1 MKIKKIHITKYGP
14 ISGLDLDIGP
24 GLQIISGKN
33 EAGKTLTID
42 AVIKML
48 LQGKTRDFE
57 DVNRVDE
64 DPEGFILFEDSSG
77 TECKVNIKN
86 GLAKHM
92 DLGGLDLRNIFIIR
106 DSDLSLRDE
115 CGYYKNITDKLTGLQ
130 LEKIDT
136 VMALIKDHGRLK
148 NPSSSAGLSD
158 NKDYGKIASLLSQ
171 AKTFEAESREYLEF
185 SGKENYGYLEFDQ
198 IKVRQEILDL
208 KKKIKNTDE
217 MLEWKRYKKLI
228 ADIKQLKK
236 QWEMYFEFEEFNQ
249 KNYDKVSDLILS
261 IGSFKEKLSGLG
273 RKQEKD
279 SFQRSELK
287 EKLSGILVRSDLLE
301 QKKRDIDRLESELEA
316 YNLMKAK
323 EVREPGRF
331 PRIITIVL
339 FILALLSF
347 PAVYLLTA
355 NTGISFIMPGILL
368 AAGLLIFFLNWKGA
382 GARKFATEERVL
394 ENKFKKIGFKIKNL
408 DEVLPEIAMFEDRY
422 KAACRD
428 RDSVK
433 DQIRLMKM
441 EDGRVSDEINNIT
454 GEKRSS
460 ELKLEE
466 IFGNLGIKNI
476 EGFRE
481 KRRNKNK
488 IGAGIMAAI
497 RTLQDMFP
505 LQDGSYVFDG
515 DIENIAGEM
524 STMIGR
530 WEEGIEELR
539 PEGDPPDDKDF
550 DLDPKQ
556 LEGLREKLER
566 LQEKENNLGGILEEH
581 KNNLNNFQKGFIDL
595 DLARYID
602 NYNRVSI
609 NSLER
614 LEEAA
619 GTADSF
625 IRLING
631 QYETALEALKIFE
644 DIKDRE
650 ETKISDLFKRLG
662 IAGLFKEITDGK
674 YVEVRFDSQAQE
686 VKVIDKYDGV
696 LPAQNLSKGAY
707 DQLFLAIRIAISEEI
722 LGSGSG
728 FFIID
733 DAFLSS
739 DRYRLKKQFEILK
752 KLADRGWSI
761 IYFSV
766 KDEIAQLSREFTENE
781 IIEI

>member
-24 GLQIISGKN
+24 GLQVISGKN

-64 DPEGFILFEDSSG
+64 DPEGFILFEDSG
-77 TECKVNIKN
+77 GVERKVNIKN
-86 GLAKHM
+86 GLAKYM

-106 DSDLSLRDE
+106 DSDLSLRNE

-158 NKDYGKIASLLSQ
+158 NKDYGKIASLLSE
-171 AKTFEAESREYLEF
+171 AKTFEAESREYLK
-185 SGKENYGYLEFDQ
+185 SSKKENYGYLEFDQ
-198 IKVRQEILDL
+198 IKARQEILDL
-208 KKKIKNTDE
+208 KGKIKITDRI
-217 MLEWKRYKKLI
+217 LEWKRYKKLI
-228 ADIKQLKK
+228 ADIDKLKK
-236 QWEMYFEFEEFNQ
+236 QWKIYFEFEEFNQ
-249 KNYDKVSDLILS
+249 KNYDKVSELILGIDSS
-261 IGSFKEKLSGLG
+261 IEKLSGLG

-279 SFQRSELK
+279 RSRRSKLEK
-287 EKLSGILVRSDLLE
+287 ELSGIQTRSDLLE
-301 QKKRDIDRLESELEA
+301 LRKRDIDRLGSDLEI
-316 YNLMKAK
+316 YNRRKAE

-331 PRIITIVL
+331 LRIMTIVL
-339 FILALLSF
+339 LVLSPLSF
-347 PAVYLLTA
+347 PAVYLPTA
-355 NTGISFIMPGILL
+355 NVGISFILPVILL
-368 AAGLLIFFLNWKGA
+368 SAGFLIFFRDRTGT
-382 GARKFATEERVL
+382 GARRLITNERLL
-394 ENKFKKIGFKIKNL
+394 ENEFKKIGFKIKKL
-408 DEVLPEIAMFEDRY
+408 DEVLPEIAIFEDRY
-422 KAACRD
+422 EAMCRD
-428 RDSVK
+428 RDSMK

-441 EDGRVSDEINNIT
+441 EDGRILDEINDIT

-460 ELKLEE
+460 ELRLEE
-466 IFGNLGIKNI
+466 IFGNLEIKNI

-488 IGAGIMAAI
+488 IGAGIMSAI
-497 RTLQDMFP
+497 RTLQDIFP
-505 LQDGSYVFDG
+505 LQDGLYAFDG

-524 STMIGR
+524 SAMIGR
-530 WEEGIEELR
+530 WEEDIEELR
-539 PEGDPPDDKDF
+539 PAGDPPDGKDF
-550 DLDPKQ
+550 DLDPKR
-556 LEGLREKLER
+556 LEDLREKMER
-566 LQEKENNLGGILEEH
+566 LEEKENSLGIMLEEH
-581 KNNLNNFQKGFIDL
+581 KNNLNNFQRRFIGL

-602 NYNRVSI
+602 NYNRVNI

-614 LEEAA
+614 LEETAQI
-619 GTADSF
+619 ADSF
-625 IRLING
+625 IRLINS

-650 ETKISDLFKRLG
+650 ETKISDLFERLG
-662 IAGLFKEITDGK
+662 VSELFREITDGK

-686 VKVIDKYDGV
+686 VKVIDEYDGV

-707 DQLFLAIRIAISEEI
+707 DQLFMAIRIAISEEI

-739 DRYRLKKQFEILK
+739 DRYRLRKQFEILK

-766 KDEIAQLSREFTENE
+766 KDEITQLSGEFTKNE